1 MFLCLVEL
9 YSNLFE
15 IRAELLMLLLFAFLC
30 GSLLFEVTF
39 LHGHTLTKR
48 GHARLNAL
56 HLRFMLFYC
65 VARLLIGLFC
75 VSIRALCSLC
85 RGGQC
90 LECGYGTVILSAAF

>member
-9 YSNLFE
+9 FSYLFE
-15 IRAELLMLLLFAFLC
+15 VRAELLTLFLFALLC
-30 GSLLFEVTF
+30 GSLLFEMSF
-39 LHGHTLTKR
+39 LHGHTFSKR

-56 HLRFMLFYC
+56 HFCFVLFYS
-65 VARLLIGLFC
+65 VARLLVDLFC
-75 VSIRALCSLC
+75 FSMRALCSLC

>member
-9 YSNLFE
+9 FSYLFE
-15 IRAELLMLLLFAFLC
+15 VRAELLMLFLFALLC
-30 GSLLFEVTF
+30 VSLLFDVPF
-39 LHGHTLTKR
+39 LLGRPLSKR

-56 HLRFMLFYC
+56 HFCFMLFYC
-65 VARLLIGLFC
+65 VARLLVGLFC
-75 VSIRALCSLC
+75 FSMRALCSLC